1 MVKFTRDELVTGLR
15 EGVCN
20 VQFEKVNGDFR
31 DMSCTLDAS
40 LIPEAARPKTDD
52 EGVQAT
58 LDVVKVYDVKAEGW
72 RSFKVDKVLAF
83 NGQKA

>member
-1 MVKFTRDELVTGLR
+1 MVKFTRDELVAELR

-31 DMSCTLDAS
+31 DMSCTLNTD
-40 LIPEAARPKTDD
+40 LMPESARPKTDD

-83 NGQKA
+83 NGNKA